1 MHFVFREIMLA
12 LRRGEKM
19 QEVKSVK
26 ELYAKLNEENRKK
39 LLEYAEKLNLDS
51 SKEDFR
57 SQEAFEDSR
66 RKDCR

>member
-1 MHFVFREIMLA
+1 MLA

>member
-1 MHFVFREIMLA
+1 MLA

-19 QEVKSVK
+19 QEDKSVK

-57 SQEAFEDSR
+57 SQEVFADSH
-66 RKDCR
+66 RKDYR

>member
-1 MHFVFREIMLA
+1 
-12 LRRGEKM
+12 M
-19 QEVKSVK
+19 QEVKSAK

-57 SQEAFEDSR
+57 SQEVFADSH
-66 RKDCR
+66 RKDYR

>member
-1 MHFVFREIMLA
+1 
-12 LRRGEKM
+12 M

-39 LLEYAEKLNLDS
+39 LFKYAEKLNLDS

-57 SQEAFEDSR
+57 SQEAFADSH
-66 RKDCR
+66 RKDYR